1 MNVFQVIYF
10 QTIADVDKPR
20 SSETKHHNPDAEKL
34 LAEFMETFKRY
45 EGIFKSDFF
54 KFAQV
59 FIKRIR
65 TEVDTNKPI
74 DDISDVVQKYYCT
87 FDSHLNTAEV
97 YNNLE
102 TEDKE
107 ELLNFFEKYV
117 MTVLYRLV
125 IITFE

>member
-1 MNVFQVIYF
+1 
-10 QTIADVDKPR
+10 
-20 SSETKHHNPDAEKL
+20 
-34 LAEFMETFKRY
+34 METFKRY